1 MSQPLADLDELVLK
15 CRDERAKSYIAEAVA
30 CYKVGAFRSS
40 VVACWIAVCFDVI
53 DKLRELALAGDAE
66 AEKKIEELKSIR
78 ASNDLKCSLE
88 FERTLLEVA
97 RDKFELLSHLE
108 C

>member
-40 VVACWIAVCFDVI
+40 VVVCWIAVCFDVI

-66 AEKKIEELKSIR
+66 AEKKLRNSSPYGP
-78 ASNDLKCSLE
+78 A
-88 FERTLLEVA
+88 TT
-97 RDKFELLSHLE
+97 
-108 C
+108 

>member
-40 VVACWIAVCFDVI
+40 IVACWIAICFDVI
-53 DKLRELALAGDAE
+53 DKLRELASPGTQKLR
-66 AEKKIEELKSIR
+66 KKL
-78 ASNDLKCSLE
+78 SNSSPYGPA
-88 FERTLLEVA
+88 TT
-97 RDKFELLSHLE
+97 
-108 C
+108 